1 MTKITRIILI
11 ALVIMAV
18 SQLAFAFESTVS
30 LRGGLTM
37 SKSDFDGT
45 DDTHGNFGLSYEA
58 WLKDYLSVGIAP
70 YLTRMGGERDVD
82 KQHQNGNYEA
92 TLFGAD
98 LLVKYRPTKKAVID
112 FEDCA
117 LTRIAPYANLGLGL
131 ASFSSEGYI
140 QPVWAGA
147 PRTDYDESGL
157 AFMLPTFGV
166 GVSFMTKW
174 NLNMDLGLQLVHSL
188 NDKIDNLEEDDM
200 NDGFLNPY
208 LSVGYTFGGKKD
220 DSSARRKPTR
230 ILRNYVTMEED
241 FSLKG
246 VQFEFDSDKL
256 TNEAQDILKE
266 VVDAMQKSPKV
277 KLDIQGH
284 TDNVGTDK
292 YNNDLSL
299 RRAESVKK
307 FLVSNGIDEARL
319 TTQGFGSS
327 QPIATNDTEEGRAEN
342 RRIEFVIVK

>member
-70 YLTRMGGERDVD
+70 YMTRMGGERDVE
-82 KQHQNGNYEA
+82 KQNQTGNYEA
-92 TLFGAD
+92 SLFGAD

-131 ASFSSEGYI
+131 ASFSSEGYL
-140 QPVWAGA
+140 QAVAGGK
-147 PRTDYDESGL
+147 RTEFDESGM

-256 TNEAQDILKE
+256 TDEAQDILKE
-266 VVDAMQKSPKV
+266 VVEAMQKSPKV

-292 YNNDLSL
+292 YNDDLSL
-299 RRAESVKK
+299 RRAESVKN
-307 FLVSNGIDEARL
+307 FLASNGIDEARL